1 MFNMGMKRPAE
12 HVDGID
18 IRPRRPNPKRRKA
31 TPSPENDNDSSEPS
45 SRSVSEDSA
54 LQSSPPVSDYA
65 QASSLS
71 SLQSP
76 VSDDDSASSVYDSES
91 TTDSDSS
98 TDNGEDIITIGGPKK
113 PHMTRLDFNEGARD
127 LRTRLDS
134 LLPQLAA
141 SNDLL
146 ASSGGHSN
154 MEDVEDGE
162 QHIEMNL
169 GLGVL
174 EERRSD
180 ESESESE
187 CSSGRNGEE
196 DHDESGLLSS
206 DAMQQLQHDARS
218 DVMRKLLGRSIERRR
233 PGIEDMG

>member
-1 MFNMGMKRPAE
+1 MGIKRPAE
-12 HVDGID
+12 DIDGMD
-18 IRPRRPNPKRRKA
+18 IRSRCPNPKRRKA
-31 TPSPENDNDSSEPS
+31 TTSPEKDYDSSEQS
-45 SRSVSEDSA
+45 SCSVSEDSA
-54 LQSSPPVSDYA
+54 LQSSPHVSDHE

-76 VSDDDSASSVYDSES
+76 VSDDDSASSLHDSES
-91 TTDSDSS
+91 STASDPS
-98 TDNGEDIITIGGPKK
+98 TDDDEDIITIGGPKK
-113 PHMTRLDFNEGARD
+113 PRMTRIDFNERACD

-146 ASSGGHSN
+146 VSSDGHLN

-174 EERRSD
+174 KERRSD

-187 CSSGRNGEE
+187 CSSGEDGEE
-196 DHDESGLLSS
+196 NHDESGLLSS
-206 DAMQQLQHDARS
+206 DATQQAQHDARS
-218 DVMRKLLGRSIERRR
+218 DVMRKLLGWSEERRR